1 VELDQY
7 EGILVQSLGVAH
19 EDDCIAL
26 GWIGLNVSAKLD
38 RNKEA
43 LMEKHQAK
51 PAASTGSVVEPIR
64 NSAEREP
71 NLELYDEMG
80 LIPTFPPPK
89 VDEFGRLLPI
99 SDEERAA
106 RHSAA
111 MRALA
116 ALDKLPDNDPPDAFV
131 EMMRGLDSRRPPGYK
146 HFEGMY

>member
-1 VELDQY
+1 
-7 EGILVQSLGVAH
+7 
-19 EDDCIAL
+19 
-26 GWIGLNVSAKLD
+26 
-38 RNKEA
+38 
-43 LMEKHQAK
+43 MEKHSEI
-51 PAASTGSVVEPIR
+51 PATNPGFVAGPARTGAAPEPD
-64 NSAEREP
+64 
-71 NLELYDEMG
+71 LELYDEMG

-116 ALDKLPDNDPPDAFV
+116 ALDKLPDNDPSDAFV

>member
-1 VELDQY
+1 
-7 EGILVQSLGVAH
+7 
-19 EDDCIAL
+19 
-26 GWIGLNVSAKLD
+26 
-38 RNKEA
+38 
-43 LMEKHQAK
+43 MEKHSETPSVDLGSLIEAARNGAK
-51 PAASTGSVVEPIR
+51 P
-64 NSAEREP
+64 EP

-89 VDEFGRLLPI
+89 VDELGRLLPI

-116 ALDKLPDNDPPDAFV
+116 ALDKLPDNDPPDAFI